1 MYFPR
6 RIITSKTYEIEE
18 VIKDTRSVNLGFR
31 YQAKRTPHA
40 MNEIA
45 IRYVSSI
52 KGRCLKISDGA
63 NTGNKVSTITTTGIL
78 IIIKILFAN
87 VVPTLSITKDMT
99 AIPDS
104 MNVGTKT
111 KYSYLRKFNNTKLF
125 RIKV

>member
-18 VIKDTRSVNLGFR
+18 AIKDTRSVNLGFR

-40 MNEIA
+40 TNEIA

-63 NTGNKVSTITTTGIL
+63 NAGNKVSTITTTGIL
-78 IIIKILFAN
+78 IIINILFLRL
-87 VVPTLSITKDMT
+87 VPALIITKEIT
-99 AIPDS
+99 AIPDI
-104 MNVGTKT
+104 MNVGTKI
-111 KYSYLRKFNNTKLF
+111 KYSYLRKFNSMKLF
-125 RIKV
+125 KINA